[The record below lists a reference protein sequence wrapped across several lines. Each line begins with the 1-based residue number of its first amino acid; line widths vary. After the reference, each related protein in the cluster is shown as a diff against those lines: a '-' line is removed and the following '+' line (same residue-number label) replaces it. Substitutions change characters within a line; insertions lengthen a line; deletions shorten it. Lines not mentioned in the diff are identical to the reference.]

1 MPERETI
8 RVEVAYALPDR
19 QFLVA
24 IDIDSGSTLGDAI
37 RASGVL
43 EAYPEIDLDKNRTG
57 IFSRL
62 TKLDKVLSDG
72 DRVEIYRPLT
82 ADPREVRRELAKLGK
97 TMGRDN

>member
-1 MPERETI
+1 MAEAEKI
-8 RVEVAYALPDR
+8 SVEVAYGLPDE

-24 IDIDSGSTLGDAI
+24 IELPVESTVETAI

-43 EAYPEIDLDKNRTG
+43 EKYPEIDLARNRTG

-62 TKLDKVLSDG
+62 AKPATVLKAG

-82 ADPREVRRELAKLGK
+82 ADPKEVRRELAKLGK
-97 TMGRDN
+97 TMGRED